1 MATLSPVEQLDRAIE
16 VALSHLQVN
25 WSQADKV
32 RIAQALSGLPPLY
45 QGYPMPFSTYLLF
58 VLEQG
63 HLNRLCYVNA
73 LIHDTILQKFSD
85 GYAEMQA
92 DANTTAIV
100 DQKNFQSEA
109 CAFQDIAKA
118 ISSPHLAISTLYRYM
133 VAIQMSLDS
142 LITDDLFTEAKLQLR
157 KNPYSYFAYGP
168 KFVPFLPL
176 RWRDL

>member
-73 LIHDTILQKFSD
+73 LIHDTILQNFLT
-85 GYAEMQA
+85 GTQRCRRMQ
-92 DANTTAIV
+92 
-100 DQKNFQSEA
+100 
-109 CAFQDIAKA
+109 
-118 ISSPHLAISTLYRYM
+118 
-133 VAIQMSLDS
+133 IQQQS
-142 LITDDLFTEAKLQLR
+142 LIRRIFSQKRVRFKILR
-157 KNPYSYFAYGP
+157 KRY
-168 KFVPFLPL
+168 L
-176 RWRDL
+176 RRIWRFQRCIGTWWRYKCRSIR